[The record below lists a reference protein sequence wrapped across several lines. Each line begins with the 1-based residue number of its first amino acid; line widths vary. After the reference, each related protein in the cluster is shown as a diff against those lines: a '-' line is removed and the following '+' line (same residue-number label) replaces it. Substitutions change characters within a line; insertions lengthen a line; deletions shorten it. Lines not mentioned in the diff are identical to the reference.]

1 MKVQVV
7 FFDIGNTLA
16 LTAEQSARQMFAARL
31 RLTDKETKTLGRL
44 IMTHPAESPDE
55 LLEALVPALP
65 RHGREPIH
73 AALSTIWKQQGSYPR
88 EIPGAHNLLLGLKRL
103 GLKVGVISNTW
114 HPAYQGFRLH
124 CGRLTDL
131 LDFVFLSYQQRC
143 KKPSPDIF
151 QRAIGAVG
159 YPSEA
164 CWMIG
169 DSYELD
175 LEPARNLGMQTLW
188 VLRRPER
195 ERSLLASILRR
206 VRPGPD
212 WAVSELDEVLPL
224 FQSSS

>member
-16 LTAEQSARQMFAARL
+16 LTADQSARQMFAARL
-31 RLTDKETKTLGRL
+31 QLTDKETKTLGRL

-65 RHGREPIH
+65 RHAPEQIH
-73 AALSTIWKQQGSYPR
+73 AAVSTIWQQQGSCPR
-88 EIPGAHNLLLGLKRL
+88 EIPGAHSLLLGLKQL

-114 HPAYQGFRLH
+114 YPAYQGFRLN
-124 CGRLTDL
+124 CGHLTDL

-143 KKPSPDIF
+143 KKPSLNIF
-151 QRAIGAVG
+151 QRAIDAVG
-159 YPSEA
+159 CPPEA

-175 LEPARNLGMQTLW
+175 LETARSLGMQTLW

-206 VRPGPD
+206 ERPGPD

-224 FQSSS
+224 FQG